1 MLRWIATIATIALI
15 AGGVTAQIDTPG
27 LIDDTDPRISI
38 TGTCAR
44 NNTTGAIYGTSTR
57 FCQHNFEYWGS
68 ALTVYA
74 FATTSSQSVQ
84 ICVKPA
90 SEEGWSNCES
100 LVYNT
105 AGSSQGTYYLS
116 STDEPVAVRIISTQF
131 AHVDAALVQPLP
143 VVEVEGGVVNV
154 SFEWINP
161 DDISSPQTWLLPLGE
176 EGAQGAVI
184 ATITAGDVYTG
195 TLLTVLLFSLWAFGL
210 YFSIVRRSRS

>member
-44 NNTTGAIYGTSTR
+44 LNSPGAIYGTGTR
-57 FCQHNFEYWGS
+57 NCTHIFEYWGS

-74 FATTSSQSVQ
+74 YSTSSSQSVQ
-84 ICVKPA
+84 ICHKPA
-90 SEEGWSNCES
+90 SEEGWSNCDS
-100 LVYNT
+100 LIYNV
-105 AGSSQGTYYLS
+105 AGSSQATYYVS
-116 STDEPVAVRIISTQF
+116 STDEPVAVRIISSTF
-131 AHVDAALVQPLP
+131 GHLDAVLIQPLP

-195 TLLTVLLFSLWAFGL
+195 TLLAVLIFSLWAFGL